1 MSVIEI
7 RYVKTSINDEWVRSD
22 EFSDK
27 ITDIIN
33 SSDGRHW
40 RSTGE
45 IQICFVLNNRMYTII
60 YRKNIEITREKI
72 VNLQDVR
79 SAIDRRVPPR
89 I

>member
-1 MSVIEI
+1 MSVIEM
-7 RYVKTSINDEWVRSD
+7 RDVKTRINDEWSYNKD
-22 EFSDK
+22 ISDK